1 MNEISKP
8 PGRGNIATAT
18 GLVLIVL
25 LMILPVPPAM
35 MDALLAL
42 SISVAMV
49 ILVGTLYIERPS
61 DFSVFPALLLG
72 TTLLRLSLNV
82 GTTRLILLHGHE
94 GTEAAGRVISTFGT
108 FVVGGNYVVGV
119 IVFLILIIINFM
131 VITKGAGRIAE
142 VSARFTL
149 DAMPG
154 KQMAIDADLGAGIID
169 DREAKRRREEIRQ
182 EADFYGSMDGASKFV
197 RGDAIA
203 GLMITAINIIAGLII
218 GVAQREMPLAAA
230 ATNYTVLTI
239 GDGLVSQMPALLI
252 SVAAGI
258 VVARAGSKGLVSEEL
273 TSQLFQS
280 GQKLR
285 VVSVVVAGM
294 ALIPGMPTI
303 PFLVLGGGFFYL
315 AQRASGKEEEEASA
329 EAQSLKSKELE
340 GLSERERLERMLPV
354 DMIALEVSYPLI
366 PLVDASR
373 DGDLLD
379 RIMAVRKQ
387 VALQL
392 GLIIPQIHIRDNVEL
407 PANEYRILIKGVEVA
422 KGESLYGQF
431 LAMDPGHVIETI
443 EGIPTVE
450 PAFGLDALWID
461 ASKRDEAEL
470 SGYTVVD
477 SSTVIATHLTEVI
490 SNHVSELLGSQELD
504 DILRV
509 TAKSAPKLVDDLVPA
524 KLSNG
529 ELLRILRNLVR
540 EKVSIRDMRTIL
552 ETLADRISETRNTDI
567 LTEYIRYRL
576 GPAICTELA
585 DEERTIHG
593 IVLSGGAAQAIRE
606 SLTAI
611 DSEIHVGLQP
621 ETARTLLQTLQ
632 DQMERFALSGRQ
644 PLVIVP
650 AEIRRPLRDFVARHL
665 SNLVVLSHREVPSH
679 FRLEVIGEV
688 PITN

>member
-1 MNEISKP
+1 MSEMNST
-8 PGRGNIATAT
+8 PGRGNIVTAA
-18 GLVLIVL
+18 GLVMIVL
-25 LMILPVPPAM
+25 LMILPIPPVL

-82 GTTRLILLHGHE
+82 GTTRLILLNGHE

-169 DREAKRRREEIRQ
+169 EREAKKRREEIRQ

-203 GLMITAINIIAGLII
+203 GLMITAINIVAGLII

-252 SVAAGI
+252 SVSAGI
-258 VVARAGSKGLVSEEL
+258 VVARAGSKGLVSDEL
-273 TSQLFQS
+273 TNQLFQS

-285 VVSVVVAGM
+285 VVSAVVAGM
-294 ALIPGMPTI
+294 ALIPGMPTV
-303 PFLVLGGGFFYL
+303 PFLALGAGLFYL
-315 AQRASGKEEEEASA
+315 ARRASEQEEETASA

-407 PANEYRILIKGVEVA
+407 PPNEYQVLIKGVEVA
-422 KGESLYGQF
+422 KGESMYGKF
-431 LAMDPGHVIETI
+431 LAMDPGHVIEPI
-443 EGIPTVE
+443 DGIATVE

-461 ASKRDEAEL
+461 AGKRDDAEL
-470 SGYTVVD
+470 NGYTVVD

-490 SNHVSELLGSQELD
+490 SSHVSELLGSQELD

-524 KLSNG
+524 KVTNG

-585 DEERTIHG
+585 DDERTIHG

-644 PLVIVP
+644 PLMIVP

-665 SNLVVLSHREVPSH
+665 SNLVVLSHREVPSR
-679 FRLEVIGEV
+679 FRLEVVGEV
-688 PITN
+688 PIAN

>member
-1 MNEISKP
+1 MSELKKT
-8 PGRGNIATAT
+8 PGRGNIVTAV

-25 LMILPVPPAM
+25 LMILPIPPM
-35 MDALLAL
+35 VMDTFLAL

-94 GTEAAGRVISTFGT
+94 GTEAAGQVISTFGT

-169 DREAKRRREEIRQ
+169 EREAKKRREEIRQ

-203 GLMITAINIIAGLII
+203 GLMITAINIVAGLII

-285 VVSVVVAGM
+285 VVSAVVAGM
-294 ALIPGMPTI
+294 ALIPGMPTL
-303 PFLVLGGGFFYL
+303 PFLAFGTGLFLL
-315 AQRASGKEEEEASA
+315 ARRASDEEEEAASA

-354 DMIALEVSYPLI
+354 DMIALEGSYPLI

-407 PANEYRILIKGVEVA
+407 PPNEYRILIKGVEVA
-422 KGESLYGQF
+422 KGESMYGKF
-431 LAMDPGHVIETI
+431 LAMDPGHVIEPI
-443 EGIPTVE
+443 EGIATVE

-461 ASKRDEAEL
+461 APKRDDAEL
-470 SGYTVVD
+470 NGYTVVD
-477 SSTVIATHLTEVI
+477 SSTVIATHLTEVV
-490 SNHVSELLGSQELD
+490 SSQVSELLGSQELD

-509 TAKSAPKLVDDLVPA
+509 TAKGAPKLVDDLVPA
-524 KLSNG
+524 KLTNG

-644 PLVIVP
+644 PLMIVP

-665 SNLVVLSHREVPSH
+665 SNLVVLSHREVPSR
-679 FRLEVIGEV
+679 FRLEVVGEV
-688 PITN
+688 PIGN

>member
-1 MNEISKP
+1 
-8 PGRGNIATAT
+8 
-18 GLVLIVL
+18 
-25 LMILPVPPAM
+25 
-35 MDALLAL
+35 
-42 SISVAMV
+42 
-49 ILVGTLYIERPS
+49 
-61 DFSVFPALLLG
+61 
-72 TTLLRLSLNV
+72 
-82 GTTRLILLHGHE
+82 
-94 GTEAAGRVISTFGT
+94 
-108 FVVGGNYVVGV
+108 
-119 IVFLILIIINFM
+119 
-131 VITKGAGRIAE
+131 
-142 VSARFTL
+142 
-149 DAMPG
+149 
-154 KQMAIDADLGAGIID
+154 
-169 DREAKRRREEIRQ
+169 
-182 EADFYGSMDGASKFV
+182 MDGASKFV

-203 GLMITAINIIAGLII
+203 GLMITAINIVAGLII

-280 GQKLR
+280 GQKL
-285 VVSVVVAGM
+285 
-294 ALIPGMPTI
+294 PGRLGCCRWHGTDSRHANPAILGFGTGL
-303 PFLVLGGGFFYL
+303 FLL
-315 AQRASGKEEEEASA
+315 ARRASDEEEEAASA
-329 EAQSLKSKELE
+329 EAQSLKSKEL
-340 GLSERERLERMLPV
+340 GAAERERLERMLPV

-407 PANEYRILIKGVEVA
+407 PPNEYRILIKGVEVA
-422 KGESLYGQF
+422 KGESMYGKF
-431 LAMDPGHVIETI
+431 LAMDPGHVIEPI
-443 EGIPTVE
+443 EGIATVE

-461 ASKRDEAEL
+461 APKRDDAEL
-470 SGYTVVD
+470 NGYTVVD
-477 SSTVIATHLTEVI
+477 SSTVIATHLTEVV
-490 SNHVSELLGSQELD
+490 SSQVSELLGSQELD

-509 TAKSAPKLVDDLVPA
+509 TAKGAPKLVDDLVPA
-524 KLSNG
+524 KLTNG

-644 PLVIVP
+644 PLMIVP

-665 SNLVVLSHREVPSH
+665 SNLVVLSHREVPSR
-679 FRLEVIGEV
+679 FRLEVVGEV
-688 PITN
+688 PIGN

>member
-1 MNEISKP
+1 MSEMNST
-8 PGRGNIATAT
+8 PGRGNIVTAA
-18 GLVLIVL
+18 GLVMIVL
-25 LMILPVPPAM
+25 LMILPIPPVL

-82 GTTRLILLHGHE
+82 GTTRLILLNGHE

-169 DREAKRRREEIRQ
+169 EREAKKRREEIRQ

-203 GLMITAINIIAGLII
+203 GLMITAINIVAGLII

-252 SVAAGI
+252 SVSAGI
-258 VVARAGSKGLVSEEL
+258 VVARAGSKGLVSDEL

-285 VVSVVVAGM
+285 VVSAVVAGM
-294 ALIPGMPTI
+294 ALIPGMPTV
-303 PFLVLGGGFFYL
+303 PFLALGAGLFYL
-315 AQRASGKEEEEASA
+315 ARRASEQEEETASA

-407 PANEYRILIKGVEVA
+407 PPNEYQVLIKGVEVA
-422 KGESLYGQF
+422 KGESMYGKF
-431 LAMDPGHVIETI
+431 LAMDPGHVIEPI
-443 EGIPTVE
+443 DGIATVE

-461 ASKRDEAEL
+461 AGKRDDAEL
-470 SGYTVVD
+470 NGYTVVD

-490 SNHVSELLGSQELD
+490 SSHVSELLGSQELD

-524 KLSNG
+524 KVTNG

-585 DEERTIHG
+585 DDERTIHG

-644 PLVIVP
+644 PLMIVP

-665 SNLVVLSHREVPSH
+665 SNLVVLSHREVPSR
-679 FRLEVIGEV
+679 FRLEVVGEV
-688 PITN
+688 PIAN

>member
-665 SNLVVLSHREVPSH
+665 SNLVVLSHREVPSR